1 MIKYNPEKIDAWVR
15 YGFPYCRGW
24 AVDQDGAVHAYEVT
38 PHHVENAWW
47 DVGIGYFV
55 SSEICHVDL
64 GTTDWRDTWHE
75 VGA

>member
-15 YGFPYCRGW
+15 YAFPDCRGW

-38 PHHVENAWW
+38 PHHFA
-47 DVGIGYFV
+47 

-64 GTTDWRDTWHE
+64 GTTDWRDTWRDIQE
-75 VGA
+75 GT